1 MGSSLFIVASL
12 IVLVVVHELGHFLA
26 ARAVGVRAT
35 KFYVFFPPAIWKR
48 TIRGV
53 EYGVGAIPAGGFVK
67 LPGMFEPQAR
77 EVAQRVRWELDAI
90 GDFRGSDAELTVD
103 AALRQIDAATSPDEL
118 VDPLE
123 DIHAAIVSRRLTR
136 DTDAAPEAVV
146 ARREGKALERIAGL
160 LDDCHPQAYWR
171 ASLWRRMVVIFAG
184 PFVNLLIA
192 FLLLSV
198 FYWGFIPKQQTDG
211 PLHIASV
218 EKGSP
223 AAQAGITSK
232 AAITD
237 WNGAVAGIDA
247 HQLEQRIVD
256 SIGKPVHI
264 TWREPGAAERSATV
278 QPKVLGSGEN
288 ARIGVLLTREGF
300 LDIGTKVVGHRT
312 TDPVTGMR
320 ASLAEMRAVTWGN
333 LTRLPQVF
341 FRTEV
346 RKEVGS
352 VVGIVQVADQFDK
365 AGQTLRY
372 VGIISLILAVMNLL
386 PLLPLDGG
394 HLLFGLIEFLRRK
407 PLPRMAFER
416 YSMVG
421 LALVLT
427 LFFIGLNNDIARM

>member
-35 KFYVFFPPAIWKR
+35 KFYVFFPPALWKR
-48 TIRGV
+48 KIGDV
-53 EYGVGAIPAGGFVK
+53 EYGIGAIPAGGFVK
-67 LPGMFEPQAR
+67 LPGMFEPQAK
-77 EVAQRVRWELDAI
+77 ETAQRVRWELEAI

-123 DIHAAIVSRRLTR
+123 DVHAAIVSRRIAR
-136 DTDAAPEAVV
+136 DEAIDAAT
-146 ARREGKALERIAGL
+146 ARREDKSLERIAGI
-160 LDDCHPQAYWR
+160 LDDCHPKAYWR

-184 PFVNLLIA
+184 PFVNLVVA
-192 FLLLSV
+192 FVLLSV

-211 PLHIASV
+211 PLHVASV
-218 EKGSP
+218 QAGSP
-223 AAQAGITSK
+223 AADAGLTSK
-232 AAITD
+232 SAITK
-237 WNGAVAGIDA
+237 WNGAVAGIDTQ
-247 HQLEQRIVD
+247 QLERRIVD
-256 SIGKPVHI
+256 SIGKPVRV
-264 TWREPGAAERSATV
+264 TWTNPGAAEQSATV
-278 QPKVLGSGEN
+278 QPAVLDEGEG
-288 ARIGVLLTREGF
+288 ARIGVLLTDEGF
-300 LDIGTKVVGHRT
+300 LDIATKVVGHRT
-312 TDPVTGMR
+312 TDPVTGMH
-320 ASLAEMRAVTWGN
+320 ASLREMRAVTWGN

-372 VGIISLILAVMNLL
+372 VGLISLILAVMNLL

-394 HLLFGLIEFLRRK
+394 HLLFGIIEFLRRK

-427 LFFIGLNNDIARM
+427 LFVIGLNNDIARF